1 MLQEQNP
8 QSDELDLRLIAIKD
22 AFVAVGQS
30 VIWSEVG
37 MLTQSK
43 DIIGSEHRLERSQYF
58 GDDDYAGHALNVL
71 KRIVDRDSRN
81 ELKLVQYALSKLD
94 VHFMRNSPVHERLKK
109 IADNLDTIQVIGADE
124 LPEHPHIAAHVN
136 RIKGDVIDDPEAAIG
151 SCKDLVESALK
162 AILDTPDDK
171 LKGYSIPK
179 LIKAARGKLSRDLGG
194 LEHDQDMLKMLN
206 NFGQI
211 LDSIATVRNRH
222 GTGHGRWPADT
233 FNLPQPYV
241 VLAANS
247 AISMAVFLTQMRDL
261 MNDGVVVGTPRESV
275 GGAYDSAGSGGS
287 AYDPAVAAAVRRNQ
301 QQQRQTPPTQ
311 GIDTSWYDSLK
322 AGHDGD
328 VKNQEPSTT
337 DQVKEGE
344 DLPW

>member
-1 MLQEQNP
+1 MLQEQTP
-8 QSDELDLRLIAIKD
+8 QSYERDMHIIAIKD

-43 DIIGSEHRLERSQYF
+43 DIIGSEDRLERSQKW
-58 GDDDYAGHALNVL
+58 GDDDYAGHALSVL
-71 KRIVDRDSRN
+71 EGIVKRDPRN
-81 ELKLVQYALSKLD
+81 ESKLVKYALSKLD
-94 VHFMRNSPVHERLKK
+94 GHFMRNSPVHERLQK
-109 IADNLDTIQVIGADE
+109 IGDCLDTDQVIGSDE
-124 LPEHPHIAAHVN
+124 HTEHTHIAAHIN
-136 RIKGDVIDDPEAAIG
+136 RIKRDVIDDPEAAIG

-162 AILDTPDDK
+162 TFLDKPDSE
-171 LKGYSIPK
+171 LKGQSIPQ
-179 LIKAARGKLSRDLGG
+179 LTKAARNKLTQGLGNLERDDDL
-194 LEHDQDMLKMLN
+194 LKMLS

-211 LDSIATVRNRH
+211 LDSIATVRNKY
-222 GTGHGRWPADT
+222 GTGHGRGPSHE
-233 FNLPQPYV
+233 FELPQPYV

-247 AISMAVFLTQMRDL
+247 AISMAVFLTQMHDL

-275 GGAYDSAGSGGS
+275 GGAYDGAGSGGS
-287 AYDPAVAAAVRRNQ
+287 AYDPAVAAAVRRYQ

-311 GIDTSWYDSLK
+311 EIDTSWYDSLK

>member
-8 QSDELDLRLIAIKD
+8 QSYERDMRLIAIKD

-43 DIIGSEHRLERSQYF
+43 DIIGSEDRLERSQKW

-81 ELKLVQYALSKLD
+81 ESKLVKYALSKLSG
-94 VHFMRNSPVHERLKK
+94 HFMCNSPVHERLQK
-109 IADNLDTIQVIGADE
+109 IADYQDTDQVIGSDE
-124 LPEHPHIAAHVN
+124 LPEHTHIAAHVN

-151 SCKDLVESALK
+151 SSKDLVESALK
-162 AILDTPDDK
+162 TFLDMQDNE
-171 LKGYSIPK
+171 LKRYKMPQ
-179 LIKAARGKLSRDLGG
+179 LIKAARDKLSRDLGSP
-194 LEHDQDMLKMLN
+194 EHDEDMLKILS

-211 LDSIATVRNRH
+211 LDSIATVRNKH
-222 GTGHGRWPADT
+222 GTGHGHGPADT

-241 VLAANS
+241 VLAANA
-247 AISMAVFLTQMRDL
+247 AISMAVFLTQMHDL
-261 MNDGVVVGTPRESV
+261 MNGGQVVGNPRES
-275 GGAYDSAGSGGS
+275 GSSAYDSSGSGGS
-287 AYDPAVAAAVRRNQ
+287 AYDPAVAAAVRRYQ

-311 GIDTSWYDSLK
+311 QLDTSWYDSLK
-322 AGHDGD
+322 TGHDGD
-328 VKNQEPSTT
+328 CKIPEPSTT
-337 DQVKEGE
+337 DQMEEGE